1 MNKSILGI
9 IPARG
14 GSKGIKGKNIV
25 DLCGKPLIN
34 WSIETGLELR
44 KKHTLKKCIVSTDD
58 PKIAEIAEEAGAEV
72 PFLRPKQ
79 AAKDIS
85 KSIEFV
91 LHALVSLKKMGH
103 TFDAVMILQPTNPQ
117 RNSNDICKAVKA
129 FMSSKTNSLISCY
142 QEDYI
147 NKNVMY
153 KKVGKNLKPLSED
166 HNKGIRR
173 QTHGPVYIRNGAL
186 YVTKVPYI
194 FKTKKLLCN
203 NPMLF
208 EMKKT
213 KSINIDNLE
222 DLKLLRKIL
231 CK

>member
-1 MNKSILGI
+1 M
-9 IPARG
+9 
-14 GSKGIKGKNIV
+14 IK
-25 DLCGKPLIN
+25 
-34 WSIETGLELR
+34 
-44 KKHTLKKCIVSTDD
+44 H
-58 PKIAEIAEEAGAEV
+58 
-72 PFLRPKQ
+72 
-79 AAKDIS
+79 
-85 KSIEFV
+85 
-91 LHALVSLKKMGH
+91 
-103 TFDAVMILQPTNPQ
+103 
-117 RNSNDICKAVKA
+117 
-129 FMSSKTNSLISCY
+129 
-142 QEDYI
+142 
-147 NKNVMY
+147 VMY

-173 QTHGPVYIRNGAL
+173 QTHGPVYVRNGAL